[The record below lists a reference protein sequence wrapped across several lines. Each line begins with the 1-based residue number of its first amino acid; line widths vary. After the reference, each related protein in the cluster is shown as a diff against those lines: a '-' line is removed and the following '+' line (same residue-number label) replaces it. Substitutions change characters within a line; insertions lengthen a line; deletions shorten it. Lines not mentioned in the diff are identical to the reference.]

1 MAVAITRSGKN
12 QLVVES
18 PVMPSAGIL
27 GYGKSYRDMVNLNKL
42 GALVTNPVT
51 YKQRFPANGVR
62 VVPLDSGVLV
72 HTGLPNPG
80 LSKVIREYRDTWAT
94 LDIPIIVHLV
104 ATTLDEVSKCMEM
117 IENVEEIN
125 AVELGLPDDITP
137 EIAYEFTER
146 VASMAEKPCLVRLPM
161 YDAHIIAE
169 SVVEAG
175 AGALVV
181 AAPPRGTARDPQSGK
196 LVGGRVYSPIVKA
209 TALRLVGSLARRI
222 QNVPIIGAGGIH
234 SPEDARD
241 FIEAGATAVQ
251 VDSVTWVLPRMI
263 EIIARD
269 LGGLVLTREAGAMA
283 DEWFTGI
290 GETDILGKNR
300 TYRDALS

>member
-1 MAVAITRSGKN
+1 MAVAITRSGKH
-12 QLVVES
+12 QLVVDS
-18 PVMPSAGIL
+18 PVMPSAGTL
-27 GYGKSYRDMVNLNKL
+27 GYGKNYREMLNLNKL
-42 GALVTNPVT
+42 GALITNPVT
-51 YKQRFPANGVR
+51 YKPRYPANGVR

-80 LSKVIREYRDTWAT
+80 LSKVIDQHRETWAT
-94 LDIPIIVHLV
+94 LGIPTIVHLV
-104 ATTLDEVSKCMEM
+104 ATTLDEVAKCITM
-117 IENVEEIN
+117 IERVDAIQ
-125 AVELGLPDDITP
+125 AVELGLPDDISP
-137 EIAYEFTER
+137 EVAYDFTVR
-146 VASMAEKPCLVRLPM
+146 VASIAEKPFIVRLPM

-169 SVVEAG
+169 SVVEGG
-175 AGALVV
+175 AGAIVV
-181 AAPPRGTARDPQSGK
+181 AAPPRGTARDPQTGK

-209 TALRLVGSLARRI
+209 TSLRLVGSLARRI
-222 QNVPIIGAGGIH
+222 KQVPIIGAGGIH

-251 VDSVTWVLPRMI
+251 VDSVAWILPRTL

-269 LGGLVLTREAGAMA
+269 LGGLVLTRESGAMA

-300 TYRDALS
+300 NYRDALS